1 MQSGRPRKPLAE
13 VILRSAPLRATSS
26 GLCISIWRAVH
37 KPFKTQVVETF
48 DSVGIAHSE
57 KELLRLP
64 ATREDASALQPLA
77 PNWRTLFSAMRNF
90 RYNRDGVF
98 PSA

>member
-26 GLCISIWRAVH
+26 GFCISTWHAVC
-37 KPFKTQVVETF
+37 KLFKTQVVGTL

-57 KELLRLP
+57 KELLRL
-64 ATREDASALQPLA
+64 REGSRRSCVWAAQPSRAELENA
-77 PNWRTLFSAMRNF
+77 IFS
-90 RYNRDGVF
+90 GEKL
-98 PSA
+98 PL

>member
-26 GLCISIWRAVH
+26 GQCISIWHAVH
-37 KPFKTQVVETF
+37 KPFKTQVVGTF

-57 KELLRLP
+57 KELLRP
-64 ATREDASALQPLA
+64 HATREDALAL
-77 PNWRTLFSAMRNF
+77 
-90 RYNRDGVF
+90 
-98 PSA
+98 

>member
-26 GLCISIWRAVH
+26 GLSISIWRAVH
-37 KPFKTQVVETF
+37 KPFKTQVVGTF

-57 KELLRLP
+57 KELLRLRKRNQRRCIGS
-64 ATREDASALQPLA
+64 ATTRAESENAIFSDEKLPL
-77 PNWRTLFSAMRNF
+77 
-90 RYNRDGVF
+90 
-98 PSA
+98 